1 MKEFAMRYLSCVL
14 AACLL
19 CAASAMATPLGSDFT
34 YQGQLTDNGS
44 PANGHYDLQFALF
57 VAASGGSAVDTVT
70 LTDQSISGGSINASL
85 DFTDAPYNGQALWVE
100 VGVRHAAS
108 GSYVALAPRQ
118 AITAAPYALFAL
130 SGNQGPIGPMGP
142 QGSAGSAG
150 APGVQGVPGS
160 IGPPGVPGFVT
171 LPYIGSTSNGG
182 APALQVQNTTNTG
195 VAGLSGSGTGV
206 YGTTEGTSGQTG
218 AAGVWGDSH
227 DYYGLWGTS
236 VGNAGTVGNST
247 NAAGVAGA
255 SVNNDGVV
263 GTGTNGVHGISI
275 SGWGVWGHSTNGDGV
290 HGETANP
297 SGNTS
302 GVAGFGAGGNYGVY
316 GGSTSGA
323 GVHGDSQSG
332 YGVSGTSGTGVGVI
346 GEAVAQGGPVSIG
359 VVGTTQSLNSSDAGV
374 YGANEVAGS
383 AAPGVRGLSHT
394 AAPGVYGTS
403 GVGPGVSGLSTA
415 GHGVYATSSGA
426 GLNSSAVLASAQ
438 ASNGIAI
445 YGYANSSDNT
455 AVFINDNAAGGLIVG
470 AGAGGALKF
479 LVNATGEVYAHG
491 AFHANGV
498 DYSDRLPSDQGL
510 EPGDVVIIGND
521 GLLHRSTAPNQA
533 DVAGVYSTKPGVVGQ
548 AEGEQRTTIP
558 VALAGVIP
566 VKVTSEN
573 GVIRAGDLLVSSS
586 QPGRAMHAPKN
597 PRPGTVIGKAMRALD
612 RDSGEIEMLV
622 MLR

>member
-1 MKEFAMRYLSCVL
+1 MRYLSCVL
-14 AACLL
+14 AMCLL
-19 CAASAMATPLGSDFT
+19 CAGSALATPLGSDFT

-57 VAASGGSAVDTVT
+57 VAASGGSAVDTIT

-100 VGVRHAAS
+100 VSVRHAAS
-108 GSYVALAPRQ
+108 GTYVALAPRQ
-118 AITAAPYALFAL
+118 AITATPYALFAL
-130 SGNQGPIGPMGP
+130 SGNPGPMGP
-142 QGSAGSAG
+142 PGSAGPVG

-171 LPYIGSTSNGG
+171 LPYSGSTSNGG

-332 YGVSGTSGTGVGVI
+332 YGVSGTSATLF
-346 GEAVAQGGPVSIG
+346 G
-359 VVGTTQSLNSSDAGV
+359 VVGQSGRVGVFGTTLSSNSPDAGV
-374 YGANEVAGS
+374 YGSSLSNDS
-383 AAPGVRGLSHT
+383 SAPGVLGESHSS
-394 AAPGVYGTS
+394 APGVFGKS
-403 GVGPGVSGLSTA
+403 SLGIGVSGLSNY

-426 GLNSSAVLASAQ
+426 GLNGSAFSASAL

-445 YGYANSSDNT
+445 YGYANSGDNT

-548 AEGEQRTTIP
+548 AEEEQRTTIP

-566 VKVTSEN
+566 VKATSEN